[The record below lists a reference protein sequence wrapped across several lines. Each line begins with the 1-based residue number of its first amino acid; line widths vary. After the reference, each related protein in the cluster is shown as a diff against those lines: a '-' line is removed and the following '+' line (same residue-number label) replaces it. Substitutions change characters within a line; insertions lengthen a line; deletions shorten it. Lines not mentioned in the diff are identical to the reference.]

1 MNRSYIDG
9 SFINKSYMKGSLT
22 VEAACVMAAVLLCL
36 SVMIRQAGRVR
47 DETLGAMCLH
57 EAVEKGRHEKGMK
70 PDQIASA
77 VQEYMGRPMTF
88 AGFEIS
94 LKSGKS
100 HISGSIHVSADG
112 HGSSDRHGSGGPHSG
127 GWSREME
134 AEYFR
139 PETFLRKIT
148 LIESLGEE
156 NGD

>member
-1 MNRSYIDG
+1 MNR
-9 SFINKSYMKGSLT
+9 FYMKGSLT

-36 SVMIRQAGRVR
+36 SVMIRQAGRVH

-57 EAVEKGRHEKGMK
+57 EAVEKGRHEKGME

-77 VQEYMGRPMTF
+77 VQAYMGRPMAFT
-88 AGFEIS
+88 GFEIS
-94 LKSGKS
+94 LKSRKS
-100 HISGSIHVSADG
+100 HISGSIYVSADRYVSADS
-112 HGSSDRHGSGGPHSG
+112 HVSGSSYGGR
-127 GWSREME
+127 WNREIE